1 MIPVRRDTSPVQA
14 ADHEDPVRTPSK
26 RPALLA
32 ALALALV
39 ASACTGRNVA
49 EIPEPDTPTPDET
62 PIIEPVTPNPANEAD
77 DPTDDFPP
85 DEEKPEVEE

>member
-1 MIPVRRDTSPVQA
+1 MQTV
-14 ADHEDPVRTPSK
+14 DHEDSVRTPPQ
-26 RPALLA
+26 RPITLA

-49 EIPEPDTPTPDET
+49 EIPGPDTPTPDET

-77 DPTDDFPP
+77 VPNDDFPP
-85 DEEKPEVEE
+85 DEGAPEVEE